1 MKIKLLK
8 SYFISLL
15 ACVFFSSC
23 SSNNTSNLTSSWD
36 PIEPIN
42 RAVFSFNM
50 VVDTYTLEPVAKVY
64 DYVMPEF
71 LSNSLSR
78 HFNWIKSPLSAINA
92 SIQGKHEEALL
103 TIANFSINIFTLG
116 FYDLTEGLS
125 SSSEENFDQ
134 TLASYNFTTGPY
146 IMLPFLGP
154 STVRGLAGTLADGIL
169 DPLNL
174 LGPKKIVKINSA
186 ELPIKA
192 VHSRSEYMDQINE
205 LKYESLDSYAVFR
218 SVYFQ
223 RLRSQINDTENKDDN
238 ITDLNSGAIDAFFI
252 QNQK

>member
-8 SYFISLL
+8 PYFISLL

-50 VVDTYTLEPVAKVY
+50 AVDTFTMEPVAKVY
-64 DYVMPEF
+64 DYIVPEF

-78 HFNWIKSPLSAINA
+78 HFNWIKSPISAIN
-92 SIQGKHEEALL
+92 SSMQGKHEEAFL

-116 FYDLTEGLS
+116 FYNLADDQSNSNKED
-125 SSSEENFDQ
+125 FDQ
-134 TLASYNFTTGPY
+134 TLATYNFKAGPY
-146 IMLPFLGP
+146 IVIPFLGP
-154 STVRGLAGTLADGIL
+154 TTVRGLVGTLADGIL
-169 DPLNL
+169 NPLNL
-174 LGPKKIVKINSA
+174 LGPEKIVKVSSA

-192 VHSRSEYMDQINE
+192 VHARSEYMDQINE
-205 LKYESLDSYAVFR
+205 LKYESLDSYVVFR

-223 RLRSQINDTENKDDN
+223 RLRSQINDTNNKDDN
-238 ITDLNSGAIDAFFI
+238 IIDVNSGAIDAFFI
-252 QNQK
+252 QNQ

>member
-8 SYFISLL
+8 SYFFSLL

-23 SSNNTSNLTSSWD
+23 SSNNTSNLTNAWD

-50 VVDTYTLEPVAKVY
+50 VVDTYTFEPVAKVY
-64 DYVMPEF
+64 DYIVPEF

-78 HFNWIKSPLSAINA
+78 HFNWIKSPVSSIN
-92 SIQGKHEEALL
+92 SLMQGKHEEAFL

-116 FYDLTEGLS
+116 FYDLTGGLS
-125 SSSEENFDQ
+125 NSSEENFDQ
-134 TLASYNFTTGPY
+134 TLAIYNFTTGPY
-146 IMLPFLGP
+146 IMIPFLGP
-154 STVRGLAGTLADGIL
+154 STARGLAGTLADGIF

-192 VHSRSEYMDQINE
+192 VHARSEYMEQINE
-205 LKYESLDSYAVFR
+205 IKYRSLDSYSVFK

-223 RLRSQINDTENKDDN
+223 RLNSQINDAENKDDN
-238 ITDLNSGAIDAFFI
+238 ITDVNSGAIDAFFI
-252 QNQK
+252 KNQ